1 MAVGN
6 LTISELSPE
15 VAELLG
21 LDFSGD
27 FTKGELMTLMKTYLV
42 RNHPDRGSNAN
53 QEGFKTVSE
62 EYKRFKDADTE
73 RSHKVHVK
81 KTVIGKENYSE
92 FVDNVFNAKKS
103 AEKTQ
108 DTPNSNLPALP
119 GSKGSAIVKRDS
131 VNIEKFKPEPVSE
144 GTQQNF
150 DDILNGID
158 SILETLRE
166 ENKLKKKESNRERRK
181 DEERKRKKQENK
193 LEKNPFK
200 KLGGVVNTILKPI
213 KSLWERVWDFIWNV
227 FLGRTLIKL
236 VDWFSDPEN
245 KGKLDAIGVF
255 LKNTWPGLL
264 ALFVAFGT
272 GLGGFITGLIRLI
285 GGFIPKLM
293 GLIPKMLKGLK
304 AVALGNPLATA
315 AVAVTAGTAIAAIA
329 ANQDGT
335 AVVKDEKDPDKSQA
349 DEIREAG
356 GMTGAPMSGDMF
368 SDLPEESPQEFK
380 EGGQVPGSGPNKDT
394 VRAMLAPGEFV
405 MSRGAVEKY
414 GTDTL
419 ESMNAAG
426 GGTNRP
432 QKINGITYANEGGM
446 IGEDKTEK
454 SSSEHR
460 SLMRKRG
467 SGMRS
472 KSAEGVVNGVRKS
485 LESDTNKKSKEQL
498 NAEKANA
505 ELLSFISKGE
515 GGYNSM
521 NQGTSGGSIVGS
533 THNASSILG
542 KDLTE
547 MTVGEVMEHQ
557 ESGKL
562 FAAGRYQIIPST
574 MKLAVARAGVSPDDQ
589 FSQSTQDKLGL
600 SLIYNGQRPRLSA
613 YLRKESDNLHGAME
627 DLAMEWA
634 SAPHPDTGRSYYPPA
649 NKSSHTVEEVKSA
662 LMSAREGGAGK
673 YMSAAPVSS
682 LRSRGSG
689 MSKSRPG
696 GGFTGAGGY
705 GGGRSGGGS
714 SGGGYGGMKS
724 NVVLARKGGVEGK
737 LDKSTGEWTAGDW
750 SKKEKSRYMKF
761 GGNPKKS
768 APEPPSQSQSS
779 VKTIP
784 AYQKNRERQRTL
796 MKKNGEANSIGP
808 KHPVPRDSAKSKT
821 LGVLV

>member
-1 MAVGN
+1 MDLDSLLKSIREENKGG
-6 LTISELSPE
+6 TIVPAKFFGEDRYDKYYDELINEGRIDGENLSPDE
-15 VAELLG
+15 RKEGAKAYRKG
-21 LDFSGD
+21 KIDFETFVNKVLKPRDEIGRQEQD
-27 FTKGELMTLMKTYLV
+27 I
-42 RNHPDRGSNAN
+42 SN
-53 QEGFKTVSE
+53 S
-62 EYKRFKDADTE
+62 D
-73 RSHKVHVK
+73 
-81 KTVIGKENYSE
+81 
-92 FVDNVFNAKKS
+92 
-103 AEKTQ
+103 
-108 DTPNSNLPALP
+108 LPALP

-166 ENKLKKKESNRERRK
+166 ENKLKKKESNQERRK
-181 DEERKRKKQENK
+181 DEERKRKKQEDK

-200 KLGGVVNTILKPI
+200 KLGGIVDRMLKPV
-213 KSLWERVWDFIWNV
+213 KSLWEKVWNFIWNV

-272 GLGGFITGLIRLI
+272 GLGGFITGLIKLI

-335 AVVKDEKDPDKSQA
+335 AVIKDEKDPDKSQA
-349 DEIREAG
+349 DEIRESG

-380 EGGQVPGSGPNKDT
+380 EGGQVPGRGPNKDT

-446 IGEDKTEK
+446 VGEDKTEK
-454 SSSEHR
+454 SSSKHR

-600 SLIYNGQRPRLSA
+600 SLIYNGQRPRLSS

-737 LDKSTGEWTAGDW
+737 LDKSTGKWTAGDW

-779 VKTIP
+779 VSKISET
-784 AYQKNRERQRTL
+784 QRRRDARRSTSS
-796 MKKNGEANSIGP
+796 KKYSGEANSIGP